1 MKSAGISSLDVP
13 TAVEPEK
20 VRAQMER
27 ILASPTF
34 GTAKSA
40 RRFLRYVVEETLA
53 GRGDQI
59 KEYAVGVSVFDRG
72 NAYDPRADAVVRVEA
87 IRLRN
92 RLHAYY
98 EKDGRSDPVSIDLP
112 KGNYVPVFQ
121 SLLEEAAAK
130 PPSRAAARTLAM
142 AGVAILL
149 ILGSVRWGRTRM
161 HPVVSVQS
169 IAVLPFETL
178 TGDSS
183 QDYFADGISEGL
195 TQELL
200 RIRNLRVISH
210 SAVRRYT
217 HTAQSRAEI
226 AAELKVDALIE
237 GSVRRAGSKVHLVER
252 VVEARTGRLIG
263 SQSYERDASEIP
275 ALEREAARSIA
286 EGIRSEYPTLKN
298 TPVDDIR
305 RVNLDAYDSYLRG
318 RFYSQHQNIE
328 ENKAAILN
336 LEHSVAADPTF
347 ASAYAELAQ
356 AYVWRLFLFAPTEK
370 EWEEKAFVAAEKAL
384 SLDPDLAVAHL
395 ARGRLLW
402 TPANHFPHEKAI
414 REYRRALA
422 SDPTLDEAHN
432 QLALIYD
439 HIGLFEPA
447 LEEGRKAILTN
458 PNNNLAVYRIAET
471 LLFRGQYEEALSAL
485 RSIPERVNPPLV
497 GLQTAWVLFNLGRR
511 DEASSKIA
519 QLLKD
524 HPEDNGGLF
533 TGVEAVLAASAGD
546 ERTVEAKVRLA
557 VEKGRGFGHFH
568 HTAYHLAVAYA
579 LIKNPDQAIKW
590 LEDAASD
597 GFPCYPLFERD
608 HNLDN
613 IRQNARFIQFMARL
627 NQQWAGYRTQ
637 F

>member
-1 MKSAGISSLDVP
+1 MKSAGISSLASP
-13 TAVEPEK
+13 NGLEPEK
-20 VRAQMER
+20 VRAQLER
-27 ILASPTF
+27 MLASPTF

-92 RLHAYY
+92 RLHVYY
-98 EKDGRSDPVSIDLP
+98 QKDGRSDPVSIELP
-112 KGNYVPVFQ
+112 KGSYVPVFQ
-121 SLLEEAAAK
+121 SLLEEAGAK
-130 PPSRAAARTLAM
+130 PPSRATAGTWAV
-142 AGVAILL
+142 AGVAVLL
-149 ILGSVRWGRTRM
+149 ILGTVRWGWTRT
-161 HPVVSVQS
+161 HPVVSVRS
-169 IAVLPFETL
+169 IAVLPFENPS
-178 TGDSS
+178 GDSS
-183 QDYFADGISEGL
+183 QDYFADGISGGL
-195 TQELL
+195 TEELG
-200 RIRNLRVISH
+200 RIRSLRVISH
-210 SAVRRYT
+210 SAVSMYA
-217 HTAQSRAEI
+217 HTAKSRAEI
-226 AAELKVDALIE
+226 AGELRVDALIE

-263 SQSYERDASEIP
+263 SQRYERDASEIP
-275 ALEREAARSIA
+275 ALERDAARSIA
-286 EGIRSEYPTLKN
+286 EEIRSEYPTLKN

-305 RVNLDAYDSYLRG
+305 RVNPDAYDSYLRG

-328 ENKAAILN
+328 ENRAAILN
-336 LEHSVAADPTF
+336 LEHSVAADPSF

-356 AYVWRLFLFAPTEK
+356 TYVWRLFLFAPTEK
-370 EWEEKAFVAAEKAL
+370 QWEEKAFVAAEKAL
-384 SLDPDLAVAHL
+384 SLDPDLATAHL

-402 TPANHFPHEKAI
+402 TPANHYPHEKAI

-422 SDPTLDEAHN
+422 SDPSLDEAHN

-439 HIGLFEPA
+439 HIGLFDRA
-447 LEEGRKAILTN
+447 LEEAHQAVLTN
-458 PNNNLAVYRIAET
+458 PNNNLAVFRTAET
-471 LLFRGQYEEALSAL
+471 LVFRRQYEEALSAL
-485 RSIPERVNPPLV
+485 RSIPERVNPALV
-497 GLQTAWVLFNLGRR
+497 GLQTAWVLFNLGKRN
-511 DEASSKIA
+511 EASSKIA

-524 HPEDNGGLF
+524 YPEDSGGLF
-533 TGVEAVLAASAGD
+533 TGVEAVLAASEGD
-546 ERTVEAKVRLA
+546 ERTMEAKVRLA

-579 LIKNPDQAIKW
+579 LIKKPDQAIKW

-613 IRQNARFIQFMARL
+613 LRQDARFMEFMARL
-627 NQQWAGYRTQ
+627 NQQWVVYKTL

>member
-1 MKSAGISSLDVP
+1 MKIAGISSP
-13 TAVEPEK
+13 SGPNAIEPEK
-20 VRAQMER
+20 VHAQLER
-27 ILASPTF
+27 ILASPAF

-72 NAYDPRADAVVRVEA
+72 DAYDPRADAVVRVEA

-92 RLHAYY
+92 RLHVYY
-98 EKDGRSDPVSIDLP
+98 QKDGRADPVSIELP
-112 KGNYVPVFQ
+112 KGSYVPVFQ
-121 SLLEEAAAK
+121 SLLEEAGAK
-130 PPSRAAARTLAM
+130 PSSRATARTWAM

-149 ILGSVRWGRTRM
+149 ILGTIRWGWTRM
-161 HPVVSVQS
+161 HPIVSIQS
-169 IAVLPFETL
+169 IAVLPFENL
-178 TGDSS
+178 SGDPS
-183 QDYFADGISEGL
+183 QDYFADGISGGL
-195 TQELL
+195 TEELG

-210 SAVRRYT
+210 SAVGKYT
-217 HTAQSRAEI
+217 HTAKSRAEI
-226 AAELKVDALIE
+226 AGELKVDALIE
-237 GSVRRAGSKVHLVER
+237 GSVRRAGSKVHFVER
-252 VVEARTGRLIG
+252 VVEAQTGRLIG

-286 EGIRSEYPTLKN
+286 EGIRAEYPTLKN
-298 TPVDDIR
+298 TSVDDIR
-305 RVNLDAYDSYLRG
+305 RVNTDAYDSYLRG

-328 ENKAAILN
+328 ENRAAILN
-336 LEHSVAADPTF
+336 LEHSVAADPSF

-356 AYVWRLFLFAPTEK
+356 TYVWRLFLFAPREK

-384 SLDPDLAVAHL
+384 SLDPDLAMAHV

-402 TPANHFPHEKAI
+402 TPANHYPHEKAI

-439 HIGLFEPA
+439 HIGLFDRA
-447 LEEGRKAILTN
+447 LEEAHQAVLTN
-458 PNNNLAVYRIAET
+458 PNNNLAVFRRAET
-471 LLFRGQYEEALSAL
+471 LVFRGQYEEALSAL

-497 GLQTAWVLFNLGRR
+497 GLQTAWVLFSLGRR

-524 HPEDNGGLF
+524 HPEDSGGLF

-546 ERTVEAKVRLA
+546 ERTMEAKVRLA

-568 HTAYHLAVAYA
+568 HTAYHLAAAYA
-579 LIKNPDQAIKW
+579 LMKNPDQAIRW

-613 IRQNARFIQFMARL
+613 LRQNARFIEFMARL
-627 NQQWAGYRTQ
+627 HQQWAGYNSQ